1 MPESNQS
8 TLSREASGAFCS
20 TDNQIALCG
29 AAEGPLAGLTFAAK
43 DVFDIEGSTT
53 GNGHPD
59 WLRTHQPASRTAPAV
74 QLMLDAGADLAGKTI
89 ADELCYS
96 LTGENYHYGT
106 PANPN
111 DPARVPGGSSS
122 GSASATAAGLVDFAL
137 GTDCGGSI
145 RVPASYCGLY
155 GMRPT
160 HGRVPTE
167 GVVPFA
173 PSLDCVG
180 WFARDP
186 DIFARVGRLL
196 LGDDGQAEPVTRL
209 LLAEDAFALLEPD
222 MRQALAAAVER
233 VEAVVAPATR
243 ITLSEEGLD
252 QWSETLRTVQAGEI
266 WASVGAWIERTNPR
280 FGPGVS
286 ERFAAAKLLG
296 HDAIAAA
303 KERRVAIRARLDGL
317 LTPGTA
323 ILMPT
328 VPRIAPLRNLA
339 AAEVEIAYRHA
350 AMNLLCCAGLAG
362 LPQISLPLAT
372 HEGMPIGL
380 SLLGGRGTDRALL
393 ALARGLAP
401 KTGDGSRPPAA
412 PPDAYII
419 GRQTH

>member
-1 MPESNQS
+1 MPESNQPA
-8 TLSREASGAFCS
+8 LSREASGAFCPE
-20 TDNQIALCG
+20 DNQIALSG
-29 AAEGPLAGLTFAAK
+29 AAEGDLAGLRFAAK
-43 DVFDIEGSTT
+43 DVFDIAGTKT

-59 WLRTHQPASRTAPAV
+59 WLRTQEPADRTAPAV
-74 QLMLDAGADLAGKTI
+74 QRMLDAGADLVGKTI

-106 PANPN
+106 PVNVH
-111 DPARVPGGSSS
+111 DPRRVPGGSSS

-137 GTDCGGSI
+137 GTDCGGSV

-160 HGRVPTE
+160 HGAVTAA

-186 DIFARVGRLL
+186 DTFARVGKLL
-196 LGDDGQAEPVTRL
+196 LPDDPPAEPVTRL
-209 LLAEDAFALLEPD
+209 LLAEDAFALLDPAL
-222 MRQALAAAVER
+222 RQAFAASIVQVEAAV
-233 VEAVVAPATR
+233 APTTPV
-243 ITLSEEGLD
+243 TLAEDGLD
-252 QWSETLRTVQAGEI
+252 QWSETFRTVQAGEI
-266 WASVGAWIERTNPR
+266 WASLGDWIEAVKPR

-286 ERFAAAKLLG
+286 ERFAAAKLLDQ
-296 HDAIAAA
+296 DAIEAA
-303 KERRVAIRARLDGL
+303 KQRLAIRARLNGL
-317 LTPGTA
+317 LTPGAA

-339 AAEVEIAYRHA
+339 AAEVEVAYRHA

-380 SLLGGRGTDRALL
+380 SLLGPRGSDRALL
-393 ALARGLAP
+393 AVAARLAP
-401 KTGDGSRPPAA
+401 APA
-412 PPDAYII
+412 
-419 GRQTH
+419 

>member
-1 MPESNQS
+1 MPELNQP
-8 TLSREASGAFCS
+8 TLSREASGAFCPA
-20 TDNQIALCG
+20 DNQIALRG
-29 AAEGPLAGLTFAAK
+29 AADGPLAGLTFAAK
-43 DVFDIEGSTT
+43 DVFDIAGSTT

-59 WLRTHQPASRTAPAV
+59 WLRTHEPASRTAPAV
-74 QLMLDAGADLAGKTI
+74 QRMLDAGAELVGKTI

-106 PANPN
+106 PANPT

-160 HGRVPTE
+160 HGSIPTE

-180 WFARDP
+180 WFARNP
-186 DIFARVGRLL
+186 DLLARVGGLL
-196 LGDDGQAEPVTRL
+196 LDDDGEAEPVTRL
-209 LLAEDAFALLEPD
+209 LLAQDAFALLEPD
-222 MRQALAAAVER
+222 MRQALAAAVEQ
-233 VEAVVAPATR
+233 VEAAVGPATR

-252 QWSETLRTVQAGEI
+252 QWSETFRTVQAGEI
-266 WASVGAWIERTNPR
+266 WASVGDWIERTKPN

-286 ERFAAAKLLG
+286 ERFAAAKLLEP
-296 HDAIAAA
+296 DAVEAA
-303 KERRVAIRARLDGL
+303 KARRRAIKARLDGL
-317 LTPGTA
+317 LAPGTA

-362 LPQISLPLAT
+362 LPQVSLPLAT
-372 HEGMPIGL
+372 FQDMPVGL
-380 SLLGGRGTDRALL
+380 SLLGRRGTDRALL
-393 ALARGLAP
+393 ALAQKL
-401 KTGDGSRPPAA
+401 
-412 PPDAYII
+412 
-419 GRQTH
+419 